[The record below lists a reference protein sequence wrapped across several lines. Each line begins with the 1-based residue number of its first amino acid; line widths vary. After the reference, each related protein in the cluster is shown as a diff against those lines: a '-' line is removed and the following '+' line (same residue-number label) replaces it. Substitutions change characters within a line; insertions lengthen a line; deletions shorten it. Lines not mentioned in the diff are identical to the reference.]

1 MITSVS
7 RHYKNKRSEFQ
18 LVLTH
23 FLSSFEVKMERGI
36 ARLAVL
42 SAHLEV
48 SDQVLPPPIEPWC
61 TSGASAPHGS
71 LKGSLTIV
79 DERTGKKYQV
89 PVAEDGTV
97 KSIDLKKV
105 YIFKKLLL
113 TSMQLIR
120 YACCVYIIFRTGSEI
135 YLIINILRIILM

>member
-1 MITSVS
+1 
-7 RHYKNKRSEFQ
+7 
-18 LVLTH
+18 
-23 FLSSFEVKMERGI
+23 MERVN

-48 SDQVLPPPIEPWC
+48 SDQVLPPAIEPWC
-61 TSGASAPHGS
+61 TSGASEPHGS

-105 YIFKKLLL
+105 Y
-113 TSMQLIR
+113 
-120 YACCVYIIFRTGSEI
+120 
-135 YLIINILRIILM
+135 